1 MCALALA
8 WCAGSASSAEPVRL
22 PEDAPPGQAAEG
34 AKGPDDEGRGPETWR
49 RDGLSLI
56 RGDSR
61 IQLTGYVQ
69 EDLRY
74 FDWAIEGD
82 RAGAGRSPG
91 HELRRLR
98 MGTKA
103 WFGKVALVFAIDP
116 RDSKKGDRLKDV
128 TAAYTFSEHA
138 VLLSGYF
145 KPSIGQEFL
154 TSSSKTDFVERNM
167 AAASLSPDRDWGA
180 ELGGSFRHVGYAL
193 GVFAGDGNSS
203 YGSASTSLAGRAILK
218 PSKALEL
225 AGSFMQGQVRAGATT
240 GSVRPAPKGARG
252 ESASGFAFWPR
263 SSAEGTRRRWGGDLT
278 YSRGPFKVQ
287 AEYLELR
294 EERQHQGAEG
304 LDLPE
309 TLGRG
314 WNIQLS
320 HVVTGEAKG
329 ATVSPKRSV
338 FNGGRGALELV
349 ARAESL
355 RFDGFRV
362 ASGSP
367 SSTAPGPDLRRAG
380 ARAVQA
386 GANYWFSSFMKV
398 QGSALWETYDD
409 PAMAP
414 TPGRKG
420 RYFTLMAR
428 LQLMIP

>member
-1 MCALALA
+1 M
-8 WCAGSASSAEPVRL
+8 RL
-22 PEDAPPGQAAEG
+22 PEDAPPGQAGEG
-34 AKGPDDEGRGPETWR
+34 AKGPDEEGRGPETWR

-56 RGDSR
+56 RGDSK

-91 HELRRLR
+91 RELRRLR

-154 TSSSKTDFVERNM
+154 TSSSKTDFVERSM

-203 YGSASTSLAGRAILK
+203 YGSAGASVTGRLVLK
-218 PSKALEL
+218 PATRLEL
-225 AGSFMQGQVRAGATT
+225 AGSFMQGEVTAGAPT
-240 GSVRPAPKGARG
+240 GSVPPPPKGAAG
-252 ESASGFAFWPR
+252 ETPTGFAFRPR
-263 SSAEGTRRRWGGDLT
+263 PYVDGTRRRWGGDLT

-287 AEYLELR
+287 AEYLDLR
-294 EERQHQGAEG
+294 EQRRGQGATG
-304 LDLPE
+304 LDLPDA
-309 TLGRG
+309 LGRG
-314 WNIQLS
+314 WNIQVS

-338 FNGGRGALELV
+338 FHGGRGALELV
-349 ARAESL
+349 GRAEAL
-355 RFDGFRV
+355 KFDHGG
-362 ASGSP
+362 AAPGSP
-367 SSTAPGPDLRRAG
+367 TSADRAG
-380 ARAVQA
+380 ARALQA

-409 PAMAP
+409 SLDAP

-428 LQLMIP
+428 LQFMVP